1 MGGGIFAYYHTAS
14 SRQVRASEK
23 NQARTYIIGL
33 DGATWNLMDPL
44 MKKGK
49 LPNLKKLIDNGV
61 RASLQSQYPAHS
73 PFLWTSIATG
83 KTRQKHGIGDFTVKS
98 DGENDQLVTG
108 NIRRVKAFWNM
119 LTDKSVT
126 VSVVNWWVTFPPEKI
141 DGVMISD
148 HYRLGNYKK
157 YKMVVTYPALLQKDL
172 PHPLISKHKFEAD
185 SETFKLPEM
194 KDVTEG
200 ADTGFDKLLHSYPM
214 YWCQDAAVRQ
224 AAKYVLQHD
233 STQVFAV
240 VYRITDVSSHFFW
253 CFLPMQVLEEARKK
267 EKEGTLTK
275 DDIVKLDDQFADI
288 IEPVYS
294 YADQLVGDVV
304 QSAPA
309 GSSFIV
315 VSDHGFGYYQGS
327 WSHTTQ
333 PSPPDGILILS
344 GGPFRKGIQISGASI
359 YDVTPTLLYQ
369 LHLPVADDFDGK
381 VLVNAFNEDFTRSHS
396 IAHIKSWETG
406 TKSAEKPVA
415 TPDDKEMME
424 DLRSLG
430 YLQ

>member
-1 MGGGIFAYYHTAS
+1 
-14 SRQVRASEK
+14 
-23 NQARTYIIGL
+23 
-33 DGATWNLMDPL
+33 
-44 MKKGK
+44 
-49 LPNLKKLIDNGV
+49 
-61 RASLQSQYPAHS
+61 
-73 PFLWTSIATG
+73 
-83 KTRQKHGIGDFTVKS
+83 
-98 DGENDQLVTG
+98 
-108 NIRRVKAFWNM
+108 
-119 LTDKSVT
+119 
-126 VSVVNWWVTFPPEKI
+126 
-141 DGVMISD
+141 
-148 HYRLGNYKK
+148 K

-172 PHPLISKHKFEAD
+172 PHPLISKHKFQAD

-224 AAKYVLQHD
+224 AAKYVLEHD

-309 GSSFIV
+309 GSTFIV
-315 VSDHGFGYYQGS
+315 VSDH
-327 WSHTTQ
+327 
-333 PSPPDGILILS
+333 
-344 GGPFRKGIQISGASI
+344 
-359 YDVTPTLLYQ
+359 
-369 LHLPVADDFDGK
+369 
-381 VLVNAFNEDFTRSHS
+381 
-396 IAHIKSWETG
+396 
-406 TKSAEKPVA
+406 
-415 TPDDKEMME
+415 
-424 DLRSLG
+424 
-430 YLQ
+430 